1 MGSEAETFVFQAEI
15 NQLLSL
21 IINTFYSEKEV
32 FLRELVSNASDALD
46 KIRHLSLTN
55 GGVAGELEI
64 RISADSA
71 AGTLTIEDSGI
82 GMTRED
88 LVKNLGM
95 IAHSGTKQFMEAL
108 AKSSGGDSAAS
119 AASSLI
125 GQFGMGFYSAFLVAD
140 KVAVVSKH
148 GDSEVAHVWES
159 SAGGTFTVAAASEQQ
174 AAGLERGTRIML
186 FLKEDQHEY
195 LETQRIKAVLSRHSE
210 FIGYPIKLRTVVEAD
225 AEEEGGIADAEEEGG
240 IADAEEEG
248 GIADAEEEG
257 DEEDGKVEPES
268 EPEGEKKKVTKIEW
282 QVVNDN
288 KPLWMRKAS
297 ELTDEHYAQ
306 FYKRT
311 FGDWDSHL
319 AVKHFVAEGQVV
331 FTGLLYVPKHVPFDM
346 FDRAKRSNNMRMY
359 VRRVFITDDCQDTFF
374 PEWLAFVKGVVDSED
389 LPLNI
394 SREMLQKSR
403 VTNVIKKSVVK
414 KSIEMLTDLAGDRPE
429 DYAKFWEAFG
439 KNIKWGITDDRTN
452 QGKLVELLRFK
463 TSKSGGEL
471 ASLKQYVE
479 RMPAQQKR
487 IYFVTGDS
495 EASLEKSAFT
505 EALKN
510 KGYEV
515 IYMTDP
521 MDEYMMQSL
530 REYQEKP
537 FCCASKD
544 GALVEESESDED
556 AWKAKEEAHAEFCK
570 KVKEMLGAKGVMD
583 VKVSR
588 RIVRSP
594 CVIVTDQYGWTANME
609 RIMRAQALKGTSPF
623 SQNRSN
629 KILELNVDH
638 PIVKEIKHRVDA
650 EGGGGGGGVKDLVSL
665 LFDTALLNSGFA
677 LDDPGTFA
685 DRMHKIIAVNIGIEE
700 DTNGDPDEV
709 GGREGG
715 DEAGDGV
722 GTGLEELD

>member
-1 MGSEAETFVFQAEI
+1 MESKEETFVFQAEI

-21 IINTFYSEKEV
+21 IINTFYSQKEV

-46 KIRHLSLTN
+46 KIRHVSLTDAAVLSAN
-55 GGVAGELEI
+55 PELEI
-64 RISADSA
+64 RISSDSE
-71 AGTLTIEDSGI
+71 AGTLSIEDSGI

-88 LVKNLGM
+88 LIKNLGM

-108 AKSSGGDSAAS
+108 AKSGGDTNSAS

-148 GDSEVAHVWES
+148 GDSDLAYVWES
-159 SAGGTFTVAAASEQQ
+159 CAGGTFTVAAASEQQ
-174 AAGLERGTRIML
+174 AAGLARGTRIVL
-186 FLKEDQHEY
+186 FLKEDQREY
-195 LETQRIKAVLSRHSE
+195 LEGQRIKAVLSRHSE
-210 FIGYPIKLRTVVEAD
+210 FIGYPIKLKTVAEAEVGGGGD
-225 AEEEGGIADAEEEGG
+225 DEAEA
-240 IADAEEEG
+240 
-248 GIADAEEEG
+248 G
-257 DEEDGKVEPES
+257 DDEDGKI
-268 EPEGEKKKVTKIEW
+268 EPEGEKTKVEW

-288 KPLWMRKAS
+288 KPLWMHKAT
-297 ELTDEHYAQ
+297 ELTDEQYAQ

-319 AVKHFVAEGQVV
+319 AVKHFLAEGQVV
-331 FTGLLYVPKHVPFDM
+331 FTGLLYIPKHVPFDM
-346 FDRAKRSNNMRMY
+346 FDRSKKSNNLRLY
-359 VRRVFITDDCQDTFF
+359 VRRVFITDDCQDTFV
-374 PEWLAFVKGVVDSED
+374 PEWLGFVKGVVDSED

-394 SREMLQKSR
+394 SREMLQQSR
-403 VTNVIKKSVVK
+403 VTSVIKKGVVK
-414 KSIEMLTDLAGDRPE
+414 KCIEMITDLAGDRPE
-429 DYAKFWEAFG
+429 DYPKFWEAFG
-439 KNIKWGITDDRTN
+439 KNIKWGITEDRAH
-452 QGKLVELLRFK
+452 QSKLVELLRFK
-463 TSKSGGEL
+463 TSKSGDEF
-471 ASLKQYVE
+471 ASLKQYIE
-479 RMPAQQKR
+479 RMPEHQKR
-487 IYFVTGDS
+487 IYYVTGDN
-495 EASLEKSAFT
+495 EASLDKSAFT
-505 EALKN
+505 EVLKN

-530 REYQEKP
+530 KEYQDKQ

-544 GALVEESESDED
+544 GALVEESESDEG
-556 AWKAKEEAHAEFCK
+556 AWKAKEEEHAEFCK
-570 KVKEMLGAKGVMD
+570 KVKEMLGTKGVME

-594 CVIVTDQYGWTANME
+594 CVVVTDQYGWTANME
-609 RIMRAQALKGTSPF
+609 RIMRAQALKSSSPF

-638 PIVKEIKHRVDA
+638 PIVKEIKHRVEA
-650 EGGGGGGGVKDLVSL
+650 EGVGCAGVKDLVSL

-685 DRMHKIIAVNIGIEE
+685 DRMHRIIAVNIGIEDDADSE
-700 DTNGDPDEV
+700 GVIDKE
-709 GGREGG
+709 EGG
-715 DEAGDGV
+715 EECTGTGV

>member
-1 MGSEAETFVFQAEI
+1 MMSGGAETFVFQAEI

-21 IINTFYSEKEV
+21 IINTFYSQKEV

-46 KIRHLSLTN
+46 KIRHLSLTDA
-55 GGVAGELEI
+55 GVLGANPELEI
-64 RISADSA
+64 RISADTM

-108 AKSSGGDSAAS
+108 AGSAGDTSAS
-119 AASSLI
+119 TAASSLI

-148 GDSEVAHVWES
+148 GDCDPAYVWES

-174 AAGLERGTRIML
+174 AAGLARGTRIVM

-210 FIGYPIKLRTVVEAD
+210 FIGYPIKLRTVVEVEADVDAEVAD
-225 AEEEGGIADAEEEGG
+225 AEADAEAEGG
-240 IADAEEEG
+240 
-248 GIADAEEEG
+248 
-257 DEEDGKVEPES
+257 EEDGKVEPEA
-268 EPEGEKKKVTKIEW
+268 GEAGTEKVTKVEW

-288 KPLWMRKAS
+288 KPLWMHKAS
-297 ELTDEHYAQ
+297 ELTDEQYAQ

-319 AVKHFVAEGQVV
+319 AVKHFIAEGQVV
-331 FTGLLYVPKHVPFDM
+331 FTGLLYIPKHVPFDM
-346 FDRAKRSNNMRMY
+346 FDRAKRTDNMRLY

-374 PEWLAFVKGVVDSED
+374 PEWLGFVKGVVDSED

-394 SREMLQKSR
+394 SREMLQKSK
-403 VTNVIKKSVVK
+403 VTGVIKKGVVK
-414 KSIEMLTDLAGDRPE
+414 KCIEMIADLAGDRPE
-429 DYAKFWEAFG
+429 DYTKFWEAFG
-439 KNIKWGITDDRTN
+439 KNIKWGITEDRAN
-452 QGKLVELLRFK
+452 QSKLVELLRFK

-471 ASLKQYVE
+471 VSLKQYVE
-479 RMPAQQKR
+479 RMQEHQTR

-495 EASLEKSAFT
+495 EASLARSAFT
-505 EALKN
+505 EVLKN

-530 REYQEKP
+530 REYQGMP

-544 GALVEESESDED
+544 GALVEESDES
-556 AWKAKEEAHAEFCK
+556 AWKTKEEAHADFCK
-570 KVKEMLGAKGVMD
+570 QIKEMLGPKGVMD

-594 CVIVTDQYGWTANME
+594 CVVVTDQYGWTANME
-609 RIMRAQALKGTSPF
+609 RIMRAQALKSTSPF
-623 SQNRSN
+623 SHNRST

-638 PIVKEIKHRVDA
+638 PIVKEIKRRVDA
-650 EGGGGGGGVKDLVSL
+650 EAGGSGVKDLVSL
-665 LFDTALLNSGFA
+665 LFETALLNSGFA

-685 DRMHKIIAVNIGIEE
+685 DRMHKIIAVNIGVEGDAEGE
-700 DTNGDPDEV
+700 DDSCAG
-709 GGREGG
+709 EGTEG
-715 DEAGDGV
+715 EGSGTGV

>member
-46 KIRHLSLTN
+46 KIRHISLTDAAILSAN
-55 GGVAGELEI
+55 PELEI
-64 RISADSA
+64 RISADGA

-82 GMTRED
+82 GMTRDD

-95 IAHSGTKQFMEAL
+95 IAHSGTKQFMETL
-108 AKSSGGDSAAS
+108 AKSAGGDANAS

-148 GDSEVAHVWES
+148 GDSDGAYVWES
-159 SAGGTFTVAAASEQQ
+159 CAGGTFTVAAASEEQ
-174 AAGLERGTRIML
+174 AAGLARGTRIVL

-195 LETQRIKAVLSRHSE
+195 LEEQRIRAVLSRHSE
-210 FIGYPIKLRTVVEAD
+210 FIGYPIKLKTVVEAD
-225 AEEEGGIADAEEEGG
+225 EGGEVGDGEGG
-240 IADAEEEG
+240 D
-248 GIADAEEEG
+248 
-257 DEEDGKVEPES
+257 EDGKVDAEVGGDE
-268 EPEGEKKKVTKIEW
+268 EEKKKTTKVEW
-282 QVVNDN
+282 KVVNDN
-288 KPLWMRKAS
+288 KPLWMHKAS
-297 ELTDEHYAQ
+297 ELTDEQYAQ

-319 AVKHFVAEGQVV
+319 TVKHFVAEGQVV
-331 FTGLLYVPKHVPFDM
+331 FTGLLYIPKHVPFDM
-346 FDRAKRSNNMRMY
+346 FDRAKKSNNMRLY
-359 VRRVFITDDCQDTFF
+359 VRRVFITDDCQDTFV
-374 PEWLAFVKGVVDSED
+374 PEWLGFVKGVVDSED

-403 VTNVIKKSVVK
+403 VTSVIKKGIVK
-414 KSIEMLTDLAGDRPE
+414 KCIEMIADLAGDRPD
-429 DYAKFWEAFG
+429 DYTKFWEAFG
-439 KNIKWGITDDRTN
+439 KNIKWGITEDRTS

-463 TSKSGGEL
+463 TSKSGGEFV
-471 ASLKQYVE
+471 SLKQYFE
-479 RMPAQQKR
+479 RMPEHQKR
-487 IYFVTGDS
+487 IYFVTGDN
-495 EASLEKSAFT
+495 EASLDKSAFT
-505 EALKN
+505 EVLKN

-530 REYQEKP
+530 KEYQEKP

-570 KVKEMLGAKGVMD
+570 KVKEMLGTKGVMD

-594 CVIVTDQYGWTANME
+594 CVVVTDQYGWTANME
-609 RIMRAQALKGTSPF
+609 RIMRAQALKSTSPF
-623 SQNRSN
+623 AQNRSN

-638 PIVKEIKHRVDA
+638 PIVKEIKHRVDG
-650 EGGGGGGGVKDLVSL
+650 EGGESAGSGVKDLVSL

-685 DRMHKIIAVNIGIEE
+685 DRMHKIIAVNIGVE
-700 DTNGDPDEV
+700 DDIDSDGCDS
-709 GGREGG
+709 GGEGG
-715 DEAGDGV
+715 GEGTGTGV